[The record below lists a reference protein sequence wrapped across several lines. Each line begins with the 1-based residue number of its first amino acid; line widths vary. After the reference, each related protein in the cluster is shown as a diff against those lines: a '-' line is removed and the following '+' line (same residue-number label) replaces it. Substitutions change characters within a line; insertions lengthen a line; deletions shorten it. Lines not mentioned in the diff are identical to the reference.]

1 MHRRQG
7 SQLAIRPSKHTGK
20 RKKPVCGDS
29 RHDLNYP
36 EIPDSW
42 NNKEKTTMRENET
55 KENQGKFTDAC
66 DALNQGKDHER
77 VIVIREAEIRSVS
90 SAEINLF
97 NVLCAKGD
105 VEQLLATECEK
116 AHRIAC
122 EGKSED
128 ECHAAMKELVMI
140 IVNRY
145 GGAISANTLQ
155 RLLGKCKELEWAVV
169 SLIAGGRLSAVSHTD
184 GSPACFYVPTICNKN
199 CQFN

>member
-1 MHRRQG
+1 M
-7 SQLAIRPSKHTGK
+7 
-20 RKKPVCGDS
+20 
-29 RHDLNYP
+29 
-36 EIPDSW
+36 E
-42 NNKEKTTMRENET
+42 ETTMAKNET
-55 KENQGKFTDAC
+55 KCNQEDATDTI
-66 DALNQGKDHER
+66 DALNLDKDRER
-77 VIVIREAEIRSVS
+77 AIVIR
-90 SAEINLF
+90 
-97 NVLCAKGD
+97 D
-105 VEQLLATECEK
+105 VEQLLTTECEK

>member
-1 MHRRQG
+1 M
-7 SQLAIRPSKHTGK
+7 K
-20 RKKPVCGDS
+20 
-29 RHDLNYP
+29 
-36 EIPDSW
+36 
-42 NNKEKTTMRENET
+42 ENET

-66 DALNQGKDHER
+66 DAPNLDKDHER

-97 NVLCAKGD
+97 NVLGAKGD
-105 VEQLLATECEK
+105 VEQLLANECEK

>member
-1 MHRRQG
+1 
-7 SQLAIRPSKHTGK
+7 
-20 RKKPVCGDS
+20 
-29 RHDLNYP
+29 
-36 EIPDSW
+36 
-42 NNKEKTTMRENET
+42 MRENET

-66 DALNQGKDHER
+66 DALNQGKDHGR
-77 VIVIREAEIRSVS
+77 LIRIRNAVIDLSKEVD
-90 SAEINLF
+90 LF
-97 NVLCAKGD
+97 NVLGAKGD

>member
-1 MHRRQG
+1 MNVGYARVSSKDQNLDRRIAE
-7 SQLAIRPSKHTGK
+7 LKM
-20 RKKPVCGDS
+20 
-29 RHDLNYP
+29 
-36 EIPDSW
+36 
-42 NNKEKTTMRENET
+42 EKTTMIEKMIENET

-66 DALNQGKDHER
+66 DALNHGKDHER

-97 NVLCAKGD
+97 NVLGAKGD
-105 VEQLLATECEK
+105 VERLLATECEK

-128 ECHAAMKELVMI
+128 ECHAAMKELIMI

-155 RLLGKCKELEWAVV
+155 LLLGKCKELGWAVV
-169 SLIAGGRLSAVSHTD
+169 SLIAGGRLSAVSHAD
-184 GSPACFYVPTICNKN
+184 GSPACFYIPTT
-199 CQFN
+199 

>member
-1 MHRRQG
+1 M
-7 SQLAIRPSKHTGK
+7 K
-20 RKKPVCGDS
+20 
-29 RHDLNYP
+29 
-36 EIPDSW
+36 
-42 NNKEKTTMRENET
+42 ENET

-66 DALNQGKDHER
+66 DALNLDKDRER
-77 VIVIREAEIRSVS
+77 VLVIRKAEIRCVS

-97 NVLCAKGD
+97 NALDAKDD

-128 ECHAAMKELVMI
+128 ECHAAMKELIMI

-155 RLLGKCKELEWAVV
+155 RLLGECKELGWAVV

-184 GSPACFYVPTICNKN
+184 GSPVCFYIPAP
-199 CQFN
+199 

>member
-1 MHRRQG
+1 M
-7 SQLAIRPSKHTGK
+7 
-20 RKKPVCGDS
+20 
-29 RHDLNYP
+29 
-36 EIPDSW
+36 E
-42 NNKEKTTMRENET
+42 ETTMAKNET
-55 KENQGKFTDAC
+55 KCNQEDVTDTI
-66 DALNQGKDHER
+66 DALNLDKDRER

-97 NVLCAKGD
+97 NVLGAKGD

-128 ECHAAMKELVMI
+128 ECHADMKELVMI

-155 RLLGKCKELEWAVV
+155 LLLGKCKELGWAVV

>member
-1 MHRRQG
+1 MR
-7 SQLAIRPSKHTGK
+7 T
-20 RKKPVCGDS
+20 DE
-29 RHDLNYP
+29 
-36 EIPDSW
+36 EIIAEE
-42 NNKEKTTMRENET
+42 KEKTTMRENET

-66 DALNQGKDHER
+66 DAPNLDKDRQR
-77 VIVIREAEIRSVS
+77 VIVIREAEFRSVS

-97 NVLCAKGD
+97 NVLGAKGD

-145 GGAISANTLQ
+145 GGAISANTMQ
-155 RLLGKCKELEWAVV
+155 RLLGKCKELGWAVV
-169 SLIAGGRLSAVSHTD
+169 SLIAGGSLSAVSNTD
-184 GSPACFYVPTICNKN
+184 GSPACFYIPTT
-199 CQFN
+199 

>member
-1 MHRRQG
+1 MRRQI
-7 SQLAIRPSKHTGK
+7 SCFTKTQP
-20 RKKPVCGDS
+20 
-29 RHDLNYP
+29 P
-36 EIPDSW
+36 ETEIATLM
-42 NNKEKTTMRENET
+42 EETTMAKNET
-55 KENQGKFTDAC
+55 KCNQEDVTDTI
-66 DALNQGKDHER
+66 DALNLDKDRER

-97 NVLCAKGD
+97 NVLGAKGD

-184 GSPACFYVPTICNKN
+184 GSPACFYVPTICNNN

>member
-1 MHRRQG
+1 M
-7 SQLAIRPSKHTGK
+7 AK
-20 RKKPVCGDS
+20 
-29 RHDLNYP
+29 
-36 EIPDSW
+36 
-42 NNKEKTTMRENET
+42 NET
-55 KENQGKFTDAC
+55 KCNQEDVTDTI
-66 DALNQGKDHER
+66 DALKLDKDRER

-97 NVLCAKGD
+97 NVLGAKGD

-145 GGAISANTLQ
+145 GGA
-155 RLLGKCKELEWAVV
+155 R
-169 SLIAGGRLSAVSHTD
+169 SLRILYNVCSVNAKS
-184 GSPACFYVPTICNKN
+184 
-199 CQFN
+199 

>member
-1 MHRRQG
+1 
-7 SQLAIRPSKHTGK
+7 
-20 RKKPVCGDS
+20 
-29 RHDLNYP
+29 
-36 EIPDSW
+36 
-42 NNKEKTTMRENET
+42 MRENET

-66 DALNQGKDHER
+66 DALNHGKDHER
-77 VIVIREAEIRSVS
+77 LIRIRDVVIDS
-90 SAEINLF
+90 SKEVNLF
-97 NVLCAKGD
+97 SALGAKDD
-105 VEQLLATECEK
+105 VEQILATECEK

-122 EGKSED
+122 EGESED

>member
-1 MHRRQG
+1 M
-7 SQLAIRPSKHTGK
+7 AK
-20 RKKPVCGDS
+20 
-29 RHDLNYP
+29 
-36 EIPDSW
+36 
-42 NNKEKTTMRENET
+42 NET
-55 KENQGKFTDAC
+55 KCNQEDVTDTI
-66 DALNQGKDHER
+66 DALNLDKDRER
-77 VIVIREAEIRSVS
+77 VIVIREAEIRNVS

-97 NVLCAKGD
+97 NVLGAKGD

-122 EGKSED
+122 EGKSE
-128 ECHAAMKELVMI
+128 KELVMI

-184 GSPACFYVPTICNKN
+184 GWQLVSMS
-199 CQFN
+199 